1 MSSTRR
7 GFLSSLLLAPFAAKV
22 LQTPVDPPI
31 AGTDSPAPDKLR
43 DVSIHKTLGGPES
56 ASFKAPIHSFKLG
69 QRVSLSFG
77 GAHQFD
83 GVVDTVMRVPQ
94 DNVEHVTC
102 RDWASW
108 SRDMSSTF
116 TKRLMREMG
125 TRRINL

>member
-43 DVSIHKTLGGPES
+43 NVSIHKTLGGPTS
-56 ASFKAPIHSFKLG
+56 ASFKAPVHSFKLG

-83 GVVDTVMRVPQ
+83 GVVDTVIG
-94 DNVEHVTC
+94 EHVTC

-108 SRDMSSTF
+108 SRDMGSTF
-116 TKRLMREMG
+116 TKRLMHEMG